1 MIRVNCIN
9 LESRTE
15 RKNHIEIEFSDRH
28 EFNLRIVQAI
38 KHEVG
43 AIGLWQSLIGVVKEM
58 SLYDDEY
65 FIFCEDDHTFTKHYT
80 PEVLQEG
87 IETAKSHN
95 ADILLGGVSWLET
108 AVQVSDRMFWV
119 DKYTGNQFVVI
130 FKKFYP
136 VILGIT
142 DFENMTAEEIHNA
155 VRGYYSWPCAYFF
168 LENKRIKVIKSL
180 LGGNTAAKA
189 GTVTESENELIIAC
203 KNGTL
208 IRLTEVQPEG
218 SKPMSA
224 KQMLCGRPIKA
235 GTVLGKSNG

>member
-80 PEVLQEG
+80 SGVLQEG

-130 FKKFYP
+130 FNKFYP

-142 DFENMTAEEIHNA
+142 DFENMTADKKYLNCPKTNSL
-155 VRGYYSWPCAYFF
+155 YSRLFHFRRNSDTPMQ
-168 LENKRIKVIKSL
+168 RIITIIPGEWITCSIRRLKSYRR
-180 LGGNTAAKA
+180 
-189 GTVTESENELIIAC
+189 S
-203 KNGTL
+203 
-208 IRLTEVQPEG
+208 IRLDAIIVICDE
-218 SKPMSA
+218 
-224 KQMLCGRPIKA
+224 LWRRLI
-235 GTVLGKSNG
+235 SNCRFT

>member
-80 PEVLQEG
+80 SGVLQEG

-95 ADILLGGVSWLET
+95 ANILLGGVSWLET

-130 FKKFYP
+130 FNKFYP

-142 DFENMTAEEIHNA
+142 DFENMTADKKISEL
-155 VRGYYSWPCAYFF
+155 S
-168 LENKRIKVIKSL
+168 ENKFVIFPFISLQKEFGYSDATNNNNNTGRVDYLFDTTIKKL
-180 LGGNTAAKA
+180 
-189 GTVTESENELIIAC
+189 
-203 KNGTL
+203 
-208 IRLTEVQPEG
+208 
-218 SKPMSA
+218 SKIDKVRRYYCNM
-224 KQMLCGRPIKA
+224 R
-235 GTVLGKSNG
+235 

>member
-80 PEVLQEG
+80 SGVLQEG

-130 FKKFYP
+130 FNKFYP

-142 DFENMTAEEIHNA
+142 DFENMTADKKISEL
-155 VRGYYSWPCAYFF
+155 F
-168 LENKRIKVIKSL
+168 ENKFVIFTFISLQKEFGYSDATNNNNNTGRVDYLFDTTIKKL
-180 LGGNTAAKA
+180 
-189 GTVTESENELIIAC
+189 
-203 KNGTL
+203 
-208 IRLTEVQPEG
+208 
-218 SKPMSA
+218 SKIDKVRRYYCNM
-224 KQMLCGRPIKA
+224 R
-235 GTVLGKSNG
+235 

>member
-142 DFENMTAEEIHNA
+142 DFENMTADKKISEL
-155 VRGYYSWPCAYFF
+155 S
-168 LENKRIKVIKSL
+168 ENKFVIFPFISLQKEFGYSDATNNNNNTGRVDYLFDTTIKIDKVRRYYC
-180 LGGNTAAKA
+180 NM
-189 GTVTESENELIIAC
+189 
-203 KNGTL
+203 
-208 IRLTEVQPEG
+208 R
-218 SKPMSA
+218 
-224 KQMLCGRPIKA
+224 
-235 GTVLGKSNG
+235 

>member
-80 PEVLQEG
+80 SGVLQEG

-130 FKKFYP
+130 FNKFYP

-142 DFENMTAEEIHNA
+142 DFENMTADKKISEL
-155 VRGYYSWPCAYFF
+155 S
-168 LENKRIKVIKSL
+168 ENKFVIFPFISLQKEFGYSDATNNNNNTGRVDYLFDTTIKKL
-180 LGGNTAAKA
+180 
-189 GTVTESENELIIAC
+189 
-203 KNGTL
+203 
-208 IRLTEVQPEG
+208 
-218 SKPMSA
+218 SKIDKVRRYYWNM
-224 KQMLCGRPIKA
+224 R
-235 GTVLGKSNG
+235 

>member
-58 SLYDDEY
+58 SLYDDG
-65 FIFCEDDHTFTKHYT
+65 
-80 PEVLQEG
+80 VLQEG

-142 DFENMTAEEIHNA
+142 DFENMTADKKISEL
-155 VRGYYSWPCAYFF
+155 S
-168 LENKRIKVIKSL
+168 ENKFVIFPFISLQKEFGYSDATNNNNNTGRVDYLFDTTIKKL
-180 LGGNTAAKA
+180 
-189 GTVTESENELIIAC
+189 
-203 KNGTL
+203 
-208 IRLTEVQPEG
+208 
-218 SKPMSA
+218 SKIDKVRRYYCNM
-224 KQMLCGRPIKA
+224 R
-235 GTVLGKSNG
+235 